1 MLKAVLFDL
10 DGTLIDTAADLIGA
24 LDDVRADL
32 GLSPCA
38 ATLPPAVAARG
49 GRGLL
54 TLGFPDD
61 PLAVERL
68 LPRYLELYARRL
80 ARLSRPYAGVAEA
93 LDQLQAAGI
102 AAAIVTNKPEALAR
116 QLLAELG
123 WSARFVALVG
133 GDTLGQRKPHPDP
146 IWHACRAL
154 GVAVEATIMV
164 GDDERDVAA
173 GRAAGCAMT
182 VAAAYGYLE
191 QPELITG
198 WGADHIV
205 DEPMALGRLLED
217 CQQLMAARS
226 GNA

>member
-32 GLSPCA
+32 NLPPCA
-38 ATLPPAVAARG
+38 ETLSPAVAARG

-61 PLAVERL
+61 PFAVERL
-68 LPRYLELYARRL
+68 LPRYLELYAKRL

-93 LDQLQAAGI
+93 LYQLQAAGI

-116 QLLAELG
+116 QLLDQLG
-123 WSARFVALVG
+123 WSARFEALVG
-133 GDTLGQRKPHPDP
+133 GDTLDRRKPHPDP
-146 IWHACRAL
+146 IWHACQAL
-154 GVAVEATIMV
+154 GVAVEDTVMV
-164 GDDERDVAA
+164 GDDERDIAA
-173 GRAAGCAMT
+173 GRTAGCAMT

-191 QPELITG
+191 QPELITA
-198 WGADHIV
+198 WGADYIV
-205 DEPMALGRLLED
+205 DRPAALASMLEH
-217 CQQLMAARS
+217 CQQRMAARA